1 MLEPNREIWGFFKG
15 EKKIQ
20 KLEIIII
27 IINLAI
33 LKEIHQLAKISQKK
47 TSSIGPYQML
57 RANFFDLFWKL
68 VAH

>member
-27 IINLAI
+27 INLAI
-33 LKEIHQLAKISQKK
+33 LKEFTNWLKLARKK
-47 TSSIGPYQML
+47 QAPLAPI
-57 RANFFDLFWKL
+57 KC
-68 VAH
+68 